1 MAGEDVGGAR
11 RSAAGNSLNR
21 HGEPASSILAAQLAP
36 YRSSQIGQEHE
47 LNRGTFSQLRQELLG
62 NGEGSQ
68 FNLDGNV
75 TDVHNLISVVMK
87 ASLEHGANDNPFSPR
102 KEAEGQTLDCLDI
115 IRLAIQKTPQA
126 LYEISDPELLGKPG
140 IYAPLYVWLT
150 LHLLSLQGVWG
161 QDDIRESIYG
171 LFPTIVSAQFKSR
184 RRFHSDRSISSFYQA
199 CIEGK

>member
-1 MAGEDVGGAR
+1 MAGEDVRSAR
-11 RSAAGNSLNR
+11 RPGAGHGLNR
-21 HGEPASSILAAQLAP
+21 NVDPASSILAAQLAP

-75 TDVHNLISVVMK
+75 SDVHNLISVVMK
-87 ASLEHGANDNPFSPR
+87 AGLEHGTNDNPFNPR
-102 KEAEGQTLDCLDI
+102 EDAEGQTLDCLDI

-140 IYAPLYVWLT
+140 IHAPLFVWLT
-150 LHLLSLQGVWG
+150 LHLLSLLGTWG
-161 QDDIRESIYG
+161 QDDVRESICG
-171 LFPTIVSAQFKSR
+171 LFPVIVGAQFKSR
-184 RRFHSDRSISSFYQA
+184 RRWHSDRSISSFYQA
-199 CIEGK
+199 CIEGE